1 MTLCMRVVGQYR
13 DDFTG
18 LLPSEISTGLPWLLV
33 NYPEIDVP
41 RSTRAAGETGAIQ
54 EASTAWRRLSLCEKN
69 RNNS

>member
-54 EASTAWRRLSLCEKN
+54 DPRGFHCVEKIEPL
-69 RNNS
+69 RKES